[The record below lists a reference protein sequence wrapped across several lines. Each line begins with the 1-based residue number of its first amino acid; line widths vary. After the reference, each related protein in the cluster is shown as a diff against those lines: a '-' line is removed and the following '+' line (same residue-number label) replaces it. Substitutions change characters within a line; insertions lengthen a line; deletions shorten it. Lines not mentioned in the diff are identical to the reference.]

1 MDLLVNVERPAEREL
16 RGGPTIDSATARAR
30 VADARERQHA
40 RLAGSAA
47 RCNGE
52 MDVRLVRHHVH
63 LDGGAEE
70 ALAQAY
76 SVGALSAR
84 GRHRVVR
91 VARTIADLDGHDRV
105 TRADVL
111 TALALRQRSGAQ
123 EALAA

>member
-1 MDLLVNVERPAEREL
+1 MDLLVNVERPAEHEL
-16 RGGPTIDSATARAR
+16 RAEPTIDSATARAR
-30 VADARERQHA
+30 VAEARERQHA

-52 MDVRLVRHHVH
+52 MDVRLVRHHVR
-63 LDGGAEE
+63 LDPGAEQ
-70 ALAQAY
+70 ALSQAY
-76 SVGALSAR
+76 AVGALSAR

-91 VARTIADLDGHDRV
+91 VARTIADLDGHDQV

-111 TALALRQRSGAQ
+111 TALALRQRGGAQ